1 MPEWTVQGAEKA
13 YLELVDE
20 DGDGVEL
27 IVGVGRVSHDERR
40 GDSASIVVAMLDAAT
55 GRKRAGKGDGRG
67 ETRSAI
73 VAVAQSEPRLNANLA
88 ARSDEIRRAAN
99 VRGYLD
105 ARRGA
110 GVSKRDVGRATS

>member
-67 ETRSAI
+67 ETRSA
-73 VAVAQSEPRLNANLA
+73 A
-88 ARSDEIRRAAN
+88 AGGWRIAWWLVMQLLLLRRASPDST
-99 VRGYLD
+99 RTWLP
-105 ARRGA
+105 GA
-110 GVSKRDVGRATS
+110 TKSGEQPM

>member
-1 MPEWTVQGAEKA
+1 MV
-13 YLELVDE
+13 V
-20 DGDGVEL
+20 GD
-27 IVGVGRVSHDERR
+27 
-40 GDSASIVVAMLDAAT
+40 
-55 GRKRAGKGDGRG
+55 
-67 ETRSAI
+67 AI